1 MNLSGKDFW
10 SALRMS
16 VTDPFALAGWIIAL
30 RFSVIDGLMAL
41 GACAVLTTLMTGLTL
56 NLMMPIFQA
65 SLLEAG
71 ISPNENSVQ
80 QVLQIV
86 QFVLDHPLFLATLQ
100 FLISV
105 FRAYILAR
113 LGRAFGGKGS
123 FSEAFALFA
132 WIQIVQVIILVTT
145 IITLFVFPLV
155 TVLIMVSA
163 YLFYFY
169 MLTYFACVL
178 HGFKSVGRV
187 FLAVAL
193 TEFFIFIA
201 FLFV

>member
-1 MNLSGKDFW
+1 MNLSGKDFR

-123 FSEAFALFA
+123 FSEAFSLFA
-132 WIQIVQVIILVTT
+132 WIQIVQVIIRRL
-145 IITLFVFPLV
+145 
-155 TVLIMVSA
+155 SD
-163 YLFYFY
+163 
-169 MLTYFACVL
+169 
-178 HGFKSVGRV
+178 
-187 FLAVAL
+187 LAAAG
-193 TEFFIFIA
+193 ERQA
-201 FLFV
+201 FGLP